1 MTDVIQILYDNQCCK
16 QPETTPELAELY
28 QQEREVFD
36 KIHAALGLKAL
47 DQLNCAQSQI
57 SHILE
62 LDCFRKGFLLGA
74 ALILE
79 LKLPSSPQKTTSR
92 NSDHLPRF
100 PVEGRG
106 RR

>member
-28 QQEREVFD
+28 EKESEIFD
-36 KIHAALGLKAL
+36 NIHTALGLKAL
-47 DQLNCAQSQI
+47 DQLNYTQSQI

-74 ALILE
+74 SLMLE
-79 LKLPSSPQKTTSR
+79 LL
-92 NSDHLPRF
+92 
-100 PVEGRG
+100 
-106 RR
+106 

>member
-1 MTDVIQILYDNQCCK
+1 MTDVIEFLYESQCNEE
-16 QPETTPELAELY
+16 PESIPELAELY
-28 QQEREVFD
+28 EKESEIFD
-36 KIHAALGLKAL
+36 NIHTALGLKAL
-47 DQLNCAQSQI
+47 DQLNYTQSQI

>member
-47 DQLNCAQSQI
+47 DQLN
-57 SHILE
+57 
-62 LDCFRKGFLLGA
+62 
-74 ALILE
+74 
-79 LKLPSSPQKTTSR
+79 
-92 NSDHLPRF
+92 
-100 PVEGRG
+100 
-106 RR
+106 

>member
-1 MTDVIQILYDNQCCK
+1 MTDVIQILYDSQCCK

-28 QQEREVFD
+28 EKECEIFD

-57 SHILE
+57 SNILE

-74 ALILE
+74 SLMLE
-79 LKLPSSPQKTTSR
+79 LL
-92 NSDHLPRF
+92 
-100 PVEGRG
+100 
-106 RR
+106 

>member
-1 MTDVIQILYDNQCCK
+1 MTDVIQILYDSQCCK

-28 QQEREVFD
+28 QQERELFD

-57 SHILE
+57 SNILE

-74 ALILE
+74 SLMLE
-79 LKLPSSPQKTTSR
+79 LL
-92 NSDHLPRF
+92 
-100 PVEGRG
+100 
-106 RR
+106 

>member
-1 MTDVIQILYDNQCCK
+1 MTDVIEFLYESQCNEE
-16 QPETTPELAELY
+16 PESIPELAELY
-28 QQEREVFD
+28 ETESEIFD

-57 SHILE
+57 SHLLE

-79 LKLPSSPQKTTSR
+79 LK
-92 NSDHLPRF
+92 
-100 PVEGRG
+100 
-106 RR
+106 